1 MSRWMISADQ
11 LQQLPADDVV
21 IIDCRFSLQDSD
33 EGERLYQESHI
44 PGAHY
49 LHLERDLSGPV
60 LAHGGRHPLPAVETI
75 EARLRELGIG
85 PDTLVVTY
93 DDSRL
98 AFASRCWWLLRY
110 LGHDQLRV
118 LDGGFQA
125 WRALQFATDNIAPV
139 KKTANFV
146 ANVRYDLVVD
156 INSVKTIPLL
166 PQAVLIDSR
175 ERARFIGQEEPIDPI
190 AGHING
196 AKNYPWLALT
206 DDNSRLRPEQQQRER
221 WGEVLEQDELVC
233 YCGSGVT
240 ACVNLLSLAE
250 IGRQDA
256 KLYVGGWSDWCSYL
270 AL

>member
-1 MSRWMISADQ
+1 MSRWMISAEQ
-11 LQQLPADDVV
+11 LQQLPSDDVV

-33 EGERLYQESHI
+33 EGERLYREAHI

-49 LHLERDLSGPV
+49 LHLERDLSAPK
-60 LAHGGRHPLPAVETI
+60 LAHGGRHPLPAVDVV
-75 EARLRELGIG
+75 EARLRELGVG
-85 PDTLVVTY
+85 PDTLVVSY

-110 LGHDQLRV
+110 LGHDKLRV

-125 WRALQFATDNIAPV
+125 WQEAQFATDDTVPV
-139 KKTANFV
+139 AQAGDFV
-146 ANVRYDLVVD
+146 ADVRDYMVVD
-156 INSVKTIPLL
+156 INTVKTIPLSAD
-166 PQAVLIDSR
+166 AVLIDSR

-196 AKNYPWLALT
+196 AKNYPWLEVTNDTAKLC
-206 DDNSRLRPEQQQRER
+206 PEVQQRER
-221 WGEVLEQDELVC
+221 WGEVLRQNNIVC

-250 IGRQDA
+250 TGREDA
-256 KLYVGGWSDWCSYL
+256 QLYVGSWSDWCSYL